1 MHKIHAKTI
10 LSAKNGMNLYRGCT
24 HGCIYCDS
32 RSTVY
37 GMDHDFE
44 DVAVKDNGLQLLEK
58 VLMGKRS
65 KCMIGTGSMSDP
77 YMPLEAELEIT
88 RGALKLIDRY
98 GFGATLITKSDLVLR
113 DIDLLA
119 SINSKSK
126 AVVQMTMTTADEE
139 LCRKLEPGVCTT
151 SRRYEVLKELQKA
164 GIPTVVWLTPVL
176 PYINDTEANLKAILD
191 YCADAGVKGII
202 CFGMGLTLREG
213 NREYFYSQ
221 LDRLFPGSGFKERY
235 IKDFGLA
242 YNLVSPENNRLMR
255 IFRGFCQDRG
265 IMDNPDEIFRY
276 MNFFEEKE
284 QQIQLSMF

>member
-88 RGALKLIDRY
+88 RGALKLIERY

-151 SRRYEVLKELQKA
+151 ARRYEVLKELQKA

-176 PYINDTEANLKAILD
+176 PYINDTEANLRGIMD
-191 YCADAGVKGII
+191 YCAGAGVKGII

-221 LDRLFPGSGFKERY
+221 LDRLFPGSGLKERY

-255 IFRGFCQDRG
+255 IFRAFCQDRG

-284 QQIQLSMF
+284 QQTQLSMF

>member
-58 VLMGKRS
+58 ALMGKRS

-113 DIDLLA
+113 DIDLLT

-176 PYINDTEANLKAILD
+176 PYINDTEANLRGILD
-191 YCADAGVKGII
+191 YCAGAGVKGII

-221 LDRLFPGSGFKERY
+221 LDRLFPGSGLKERY
-235 IKDFGLA
+235 IKEFGLA

-255 IFRGFCQDRG
+255 IFRAFCQDRS

>member
-1 MHKIHAKTI
+1 MHKVQAKTI

-44 DVAVKDNGLQLLEK
+44 DVAVKANGLQLLEK
-58 VLMGKRS
+58 ALMGKRS

-77 YMPLEAELEIT
+77 YMPLEAELEMT

-98 GFGATLITKSDLVLR
+98 GFGATLITKSDLILR
-113 DIDLLA
+113 DLDLLT

-151 SRRYEVLKELQKA
+151 ARRYEVLKELQKA

-176 PYINDTEANLKAILD
+176 PYINDTEDNLRRILD
-191 YCADAGVKGII
+191 YCADAGVRGII

-221 LDRLFPGSGFKERY
+221 LDRIFPGRGLKEKY
-235 IKDFGLA
+235 IKEFGLA
-242 YNLVSPENNRLMR
+242 YNLVSPENSRLMKV
-255 IFRGFCQDRG
+255 FSSFCRDRG
-265 IMDNPDEIFRY
+265 IMDNPDEIFSY
-276 MNFFEEKE
+276 LNKYEEKE
-284 QQIQLSMF
+284 QQTQMSMF

>member
-58 VLMGKRS
+58 ALMGKRS

-151 SRRYEVLKELQKA
+151 ARRYEVLKELQKA

-176 PYINDTEANLKAILD
+176 PYINDTEANLRGIMD
-191 YCADAGVKGII
+191 YCAGAGVKGII

-242 YNLVSPENNRLMR
+242 YNLVSPENNRLMG
-255 IFRGFCQDRG
+255 IFRAFCQNRG

>member
-1 MHKIHAKTI
+1 MHKVQAKTI

-37 GMDHDFE
+37 GMDHDFN
-44 DVAVKDNGLQLLEK
+44 DVAVKANGLQLLEK
-58 VLMGKRS
+58 ALMGKRS

-77 YMPLEAELEIT
+77 YMPLEIEQEMT

-113 DIDLLA
+113 DLDLLT

-126 AVVQMTMTTADEE
+126 AVIQMTMTTADEE

-151 SRRYEVLKELQKA
+151 ARRYEVLKELQKA

-176 PYINDTEANLKAILD
+176 PYINDTEANLRGILD

-202 CFGMGLTLREG
+202 CFGMGLTLRDG

-221 LDRLFPGSGFKERY
+221 LDRIFPGSGLKERY

-242 YNLVSPENNRLMR
+242 YNLVSPENRRLMK
-255 IFRGFCQDRG
+255 IFSSFCQERG
-265 IMDNPDEIFRY
+265 IMDNPDKIFSY
-276 MNFFEEKE
+276 LLKYEEKE
-284 QQIQLSMF
+284 QQTQLSMF

>member
-1 MHKIHAKTI
+1 
-10 LSAKNGMNLYRGCT
+10 MNLYRGCT

-88 RGALKLIDRY
+88 RGALKLIERY

-151 SRRYEVLKELQKA
+151 ARRYEVLKELQKA

-176 PYINDTEANLKAILD
+176 PYINDTEANLRGILD

-221 LDRLFPGSGFKERY
+221 LDRLFPGSGLKERY
-235 IKDFGLA
+235 IKEFGLA

-255 IFRGFCQDRG
+255 IFRAFCQDRG

-284 QQIQLSMF
+284 QQTQLSMF

>member
-88 RGALKLIDRY
+88 RGALKLIERY

-151 SRRYEVLKELQKA
+151 ARRYEVLKELQKA

-255 IFRGFCQDRG
+255 IFRAFCQDRG

-284 QQIQLSMF
+284 QQTQLSMF